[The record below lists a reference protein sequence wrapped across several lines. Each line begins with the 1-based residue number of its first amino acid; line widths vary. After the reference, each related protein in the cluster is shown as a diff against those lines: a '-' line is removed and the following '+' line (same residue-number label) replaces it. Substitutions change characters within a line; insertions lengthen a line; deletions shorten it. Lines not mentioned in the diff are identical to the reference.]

1 MSKRFRK
8 QSHTIYECKYHLIF
22 CPKYRYRV
30 LTDEVRKYTGET
42 IEKLVKQ
49 KEGLEIIELNVQ
61 PDHVHLVIWIPPKY
75 SVASVMGYLK
85 GKLAIRI
92 LQRYEK
98 LRKSIGDGICGVAAI
113 VSAPLE

>member
-8 QSHTIYECKYHLIF
+8 QSHTIYECKYHLVF

-30 LTDEVRKYTGET
+30 LTDEVREYTRES

-49 KEGLEIIELNVQ
+49 KEELEILELNVQ
-61 PDHVHLVIWIPPKY
+61 ADHVHLLLWIPPKY

-85 GKLAIRI
+85 GNSPSEFCKGMRNWV
-92 LQRYEK
+92 R
-98 LRKSIGDGICGVAAI
+98 SIGAGICGAADI
-113 VSAPLE
+113 VSAR

>member
-1 MSKRFRK
+1 
-8 QSHTIYECKYHLIF
+8 
-22 CPKYRYRV
+22 
-30 LTDEVRKYTGET
+30 LTDEVREYARES

-49 KEGLEIIELNVQ
+49 KEELEILELNVQ
-61 PDHVHLVIWIPPKY
+61 PDHVHLLLWIPPKY

-98 LRKSIGDGICGVAAI
+98 LGKKYWGRLRGSRGYCVSTIGSGRRAHPRIRQMAGKEGAGNGTVTRRI
-113 VSAPLE
+113 VR

>member
-30 LTDEVRKYTGET
+30 LTDQVREYTRGA

-49 KEGLEIIELNVQ
+49 KEELEIIEMNVQ
-61 PDHVHLVIWIPPKY
+61 PDHVHLVMWIPPKY
-75 SVASVMGYLK
+75 SPD
-85 GKLAIRI
+85 
-92 LQRYEK
+92 
-98 LRKSIGDGICGVAAI
+98 LRDGIFERETSHSDIAKV
-113 VSAPLE
+113 